1 VFEEG
6 TTVADR
12 YRVERKLGRGGMAE
26 VFLARD
32 LRLERPV
39 ALKVL
44 APALSSDPAFVARF
58 RREAQAAA
66 GLSHPNIVGVYD
78 WGEEMGS
85 YFIAMEY
92 APGHTLAE
100 VIEAEA
106 PLPSAR
112 VALIGEQVA
121 AALAA
126 AHRAGLVHRDVKPSN
141 VILGEGD
148 TVKVTDFG
156 IAHVVEEAGTR
167 LTATGT
173 VLGTPVYLS
182 PEQAEGRAVDAR
194 SDVYSLGVVLYELA
208 TGATPFEGTT
218 SAALAYQH
226 AREPFEPPSVRSP
239 AVPAALDA
247 VITES
252 LAKDPDA
259 RPASAEQVRR
269 RLAAL
274 TDPSEAPATAVTEVA
289 ATRVGPPAAV
299 PPGRDH
305 RLWWALAALGAA
317 LLGGLVVFLA
327 FGRDSGSA
335 QPTTHTTATT
345 HHTTTSRPPTTSTSA
360 TTTTTPTTTA
370 LPTTF
375 AGYAVVG
382 SSQSGPLFCPSGV
395 AVGQSSQTPPAAPPH
410 KNKAP
415 DGSNGQ
421 GGPPGCGSNGGKG
434 GKGGKSSPDAAGGSG
449 GNGGAGGCPPATL
462 AQMQAGTRPCDGTG
476 SDGGDGGDGGN
487 AAPGASGGAGGVG
500 GAGGNT
506 TKARGG
512 NGGKGGDAKPGQPG
526 AAGGPGERGGGPDG
540 TASGVNGA
548 NGTNG

>member
-1 VFEEG
+1 VLEEG
-6 TTVADR
+6 TTLADR
-12 YRVERKLGRGGMAE
+12 YRVERSLGRGGMAE
-26 VFLARD
+26 VYLARD

-44 APALSSDPAFVARF
+44 APALSSDPSFVARF

-66 GLSHPNIVGVYD
+66 GLSHPNIVAVYD
-78 WGEEMGS
+78 WGEALGS

-92 APGHTLAE
+92 APGRTLAE

-106 PLPSAR
+106 PLSAER
-112 VALIGEQVA
+112 TALIGEQIA

-126 AHRAGLVHRDVKPSN
+126 AHRNGLVHRDIKPSN
-141 VILGEGD
+141 VILGED
-148 TVKVTDFG
+148 DAVKVTDFG

-194 SDVYSLGVVLYELA
+194 SDVYSLGVLLYELA

-226 AREPFEPPSVRSP
+226 AREPFEPPSVRNPS
-239 AVPAALDA
+239 VPAALDA

-274 TDPSEAPATAVTEVA
+274 TGPSHAPTATTTTKVA
-289 ATRVGPPAAV
+289 ATRVLPATE
-299 PPGRDH
+299 RDR
-305 RLWWALAALGAA
+305 RLWWALAAVGAA
-317 LLGGLVVFLA
+317 LIAAVAVFLA
-327 FGRDSGSA
+327 FGRGSGAA
-335 QPTTHTTATT
+335 QPTTRTSATT
-345 HHTTTSRPPTTSTSA
+345 HHTTTAPPPTTTA
-360 TTTTTPTTTA
+360 PPTTTTAPTTTA
-370 LPTTF
+370 LPTSF
-375 AGYAVVG
+375 AGYAVVAG
-382 SSQSGPLFCPSGV
+382 SGTGELFCPDGV
-395 AVGQSSQTPPAAPPH
+395 ALGQTGQASPAGPAH
-410 KNKAP
+410 EKKAP
-415 DGSNGQ
+415 DGSGGQ
-421 GGPPGCGSNGGKG
+421 GGAGGCGSNGGSG
-434 GKGGKSSPDAAGGSG
+434 GKGGKSSPDAAGGTG
-449 GNGGAGGCPPATL
+449 GNGGAGGCPAATL
-462 AQMQAGTRPCDGTG
+462 AQMQQGVRPCDGTG
-476 SDGGDGGDGGN
+476 SDGGNGGDGGN
-487 AAPGASGGAGGVG
+487 AAPGASGGNGGAG

-506 TKARGG
+506 TKAKGG

-526 AAGGPGERGGGPDG
+526 SDGGPGQPGGGPGG
-540 TASGVNGA
+540 TTSGVNGQ